1 MEREAGVSM
10 IEEDFERS
18 RELIRK
24 IDTLKRLNKQ
34 LRDRLSVKERVESS
48 EESLHASLYRPDS
61 TLRHARENVAQVMK
75 VTEKYVSK

>member
-1 MEREAGVSM
+1 MEREAGVIL

-18 RELIRK
+18 RELIKK

-34 LRDRLSVKERVESS
+34 LRDRLSVNERVESS
-48 EESLHASLYRPDS
+48 EENLHAGLYRPES
-61 TLRHARENVAQVMK
+61 SLRHARENVAQAMK